1 MNKEVFE
8 QLKTIIYD
16 YLGDEPE
23 LSEDTLLTED
33 LGLSSLDLVSI
44 VGDIEDNFGIVVDDK
59 DVPAIRTVKDAVT
72 YISGKIKE

>member
-44 VGDIEDNFGIVVDDK
+44 VGDIEDNFGIAVDDK